1 MLAPSSPYK
10 KSGAVFPV
18 TSGILQKIKIIVHHL
33 QDNDDLPASS
43 PLSEKISDDLK
54 KRGCTFAGPVIIYSF
69 LQAAGI
75 IDDHLESCPFRSTN
89 RT

>member
-18 TSGILQKIKIIVHHL
+18 TSGILQKIKSLFIICRITMPY
-33 QDNDDLPASS
+33 LPV
-43 PLSEKISDDLK
+43 LLYQKNKRRFE